1 MPLLTLWVLRTHD
14 AHTCTNVSSAGK
26 KQLRALPPATAAGYF
41 WMEKSHLL
49 RLGKEDLGQDTP
61 PHSPSSSLAEPK
73 HHRER
78 SQGGMNCLSR
88 VTVSRN
94 NYTLLDT
101 QARPL
106 VTSVVLVILPPGRLR
121 YGELIALRSSR
132 PGWAAHNETLTEN

>member
-1 MPLLTLWVLRTHD
+1 MHLLTSWALHTHD

-26 KQLRALPPATAAGYF
+26 KQLRALPPATAVGDF

-49 RLGKEDLGQDTP
+49 GLGKEDLGQDTP
-61 PHSPSSSLAEPK
+61 PPSPSSSLAKP
-73 HHRER
+73 RR

-88 VTVSRN
+88 TTVSRN

-106 VTSVVLVILPPGRLR
+106 ATSVVLVIQSPG
-121 YGELIALRSSR
+121 S
-132 PGWAAHNETLTEN
+132 